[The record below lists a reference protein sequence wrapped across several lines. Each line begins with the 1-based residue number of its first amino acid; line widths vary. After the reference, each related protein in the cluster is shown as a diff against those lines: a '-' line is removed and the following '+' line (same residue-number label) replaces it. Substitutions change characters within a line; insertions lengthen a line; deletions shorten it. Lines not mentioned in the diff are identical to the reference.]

1 MQAGSH
7 EAREVGHVHPQGS
20 TNLVRNVAEGLEV
33 EVTRVGGPTGDDD
46 PGALGQ
52 GGLAHL
58 LGLDAHGLAIDLVGD
73 GLVVL
78 AREVQAH
85 AVGEVTAVSQRQAQD
100 RVTDVGHGHEG
111 SGVCLRT
118 SVGLNVD
125 VVAAEDLLRALD
137 RERFGNIDKLAATV
151 VAAAGVALRVLVRQN
166 GALCLKYSAR
176 NEILRCNHLEGLALA
191 PQLGVQHCL
200 DFRVQLRQCHVV
212 EGVHVVLLLIIRM

>member
-1 MQAGSH
+1 M
-7 EAREVGHVHPQGS
+7 
-20 TNLVRNVAEGLEV
+20 
-33 EVTRVGGPTGDDD
+33 
-46 PGALGQ
+46 
-52 GGLAHL
+52 
-58 LGLDAHGLAIDLVGD
+58 
-73 GLVVL
+73 
-78 AREVQAH
+78 
-85 AVGEVTAVSQRQAQD
+85 SQRQAQD
-100 RVTDVGHGHEG
+100 RVTDIGHGHEG

-166 GALCLKYSAR
+166 GALRLKHSAR

-200 DFRVQLRQCHVV
+200 NFGVQLRQCHVV